1 VPTNVPTLAQLIDS
15 RTREGEL
22 WEALP
27 EGRLRCYAC
36 GHRCVIP
43 PGQRGICKVRY
54 NEDGRL
60 RVPWGYVA
68 GTRIGKS
75 YVSFHLMSV
84 YTDPELMASMSAGL
98 RRRMQGKSCF
108 NFTKVDEPLFAEL
121 EKVTAKGIA
130 RHPEMVAAALAASP
144 RRR

>member
-1 VPTNVPTLAQLIDS
+1 MADFHAV
-15 RTREGEL
+15 
-22 WEALP
+22 EA
-27 EGRLRCYAC
+27 RLRRILDPYRDELSVTTE
-36 GHRCVIP
+36 GPNGMILEL
-43 PGQRGICKVRY
+43 PGYEGK
-54 NEDGRL
+54 
-60 RVPWGYVA
+60 PWGYVA
-68 GTRIGKS
+68 GTKIGKS

-144 RRR
+144 KRR